1 MKYKFFNNNKISYL
15 GLGMMR
21 QDPNNQL
28 LSQKIVDFAI
38 TAGINYF
45 EGCYFYLQNKC
56 ESILA
61 NCLQKYPRNSYYLCD
76 KLPLKGIFET
86 LKTKN
91 ELEELFQE
99 QLDNMKTNYFD
110 FYLIQAID
118 DSCINLLQKFNL
130 ISFLLTKKQQGIIK
144 YLGFSFHGS
153 PEILEMLLKLKCWDL
168 VQLQLNYYDYYLSSG
183 KENYNLCVQYN
194 IPVWVMGGN
203 KGGTLIKDINTSICD
218 NYKELPYKFLNSLE
232 NIYCILSGADSLE
245 ILTENI
251 LTINNLT
258 NLTKQDIINIEKI
271 LQDYKEKHY
280 INCSKCNYCQ
290 PCPQG
295 INIPWYFEQYNNIL
309 KYGTNYKDF
318 KDYMNYSRK
327 SEVYFKC
334 LSCHRCEKKCP
345 QHLPIPQLLKK
356 DLFQMRF

>member
-1 MKYKFFNNNKISYL
+1 MKYKNFNNNKISYL

-38 TAGINYF
+38 ESGINYF
-45 EGCYFYLQNKC
+45 EGCYFYLNNKC
-56 ESILA
+56 EDILS
-61 NCLQKYPRNSYYLCD
+61 NCLQRYSRDSYYLCD
-76 KLPLKGIFET
+76 KLPLKGVFEN
-86 LKTKN
+86 LHSY
-91 ELEELFQE
+91 EEMENLFQQ
-99 QLDNMKTNYFD
+99 QLDNMKTTYFD

-130 ISFLLTKKQQGIIK
+130 LAYLLKKKKEGIIK
-144 YLGFSFHGS
+144 YLGFSFHGT
-153 PEILEMLLKLKCWDL
+153 PKVLETLLKLKCWDL

-183 KENYNLCVQYN
+183 QQNYELCQKYN
-194 IPVWVMGGN
+194 IPIWIMGAN
-203 KGGTLIKDINTSICD
+203 KGGTLIKDIDTNICA
-218 NYKELPYKFLNSLE
+218 NYKELPYKFLNNLDQ
-232 NIYCILSGADSLE
+232 IQCILSGADSLE
-245 ILTENI
+245 VLAENVI
-251 LTINNLT
+251 TINNLT

-309 KYGTNYKDF
+309 KHGTDYKNF
-318 KDYMNYSRK
+318 KEYMNYSRN
-327 SEVYFKC
+327 SDDFFKC
-334 LSCHRCEKKCP
+334 ISCHKCEKKCP
-345 QHLPIPQLLKK
+345 QHLQIPLLFKR
-356 DLFQMRF
+356 DLFQMRL

>member
-153 PEILEMLLKLKCWDL
+153 PETLEMLLKLKCWD
-168 VQLQLNYYDYYLSSG
+168 
-183 KENYNLCVQYN
+183 
-194 IPVWVMGGN
+194 
-203 KGGTLIKDINTSICD
+203 
-218 NYKELPYKFLNSLE
+218 
-232 NIYCILSGADSLE
+232 
-245 ILTENI
+245 
-251 LTINNLT
+251 
-258 NLTKQDIINIEKI
+258 
-271 LQDYKEKHY
+271 
-280 INCSKCNYCQ
+280 
-290 PCPQG
+290 
-295 INIPWYFEQYNNIL
+295 
-309 KYGTNYKDF
+309 
-318 KDYMNYSRK
+318 
-327 SEVYFKC
+327 
-334 LSCHRCEKKCP
+334 
-345 QHLPIPQLLKK
+345 
-356 DLFQMRF
+356 

>member
-1 MKYKFFNNNKISYL
+1 
-15 GLGMMR
+15 
-21 QDPNNQL
+21 
-28 LSQKIVDFAI
+28 
-38 TAGINYF
+38 
-45 EGCYFYLQNKC
+45 
-56 ESILA
+56 
-61 NCLQKYPRNSYYLCD
+61 
-76 KLPLKGIFET
+76 
-86 LKTKN
+86 
-91 ELEELFQE
+91 
-99 QLDNMKTNYFD
+99 MKTNYFD

-153 PEILEMLLKLKCWDL
+153 SETLEMLLKLKCWDL

-245 ILTENI
+245 ILTKNI

-280 INCSKCNYCQ
+280 INCSKCNY
-290 PCPQG
+290 
-295 INIPWYFEQYNNIL
+295 
-309 KYGTNYKDF
+309 
-318 KDYMNYSRK
+318 
-327 SEVYFKC
+327 
-334 LSCHRCEKKCP
+334 
-345 QHLPIPQLLKK
+345 
-356 DLFQMRF
+356 